1 MKLVPAEVVNQT
13 KEMGTEGGREAG
25 RETTPTDTVVVGCG
39 FKAALQ
45 LNSPRERTEGRKSRR
60 RSIN

>member
-13 KEMGTEGGREAG
+13 KEMGTEAEGG

>member
-1 MKLVPAEVVNQT
+1 MPAEVVNQT
-13 KEMGTEGGREAG
+13 KEMGTEAEGGREGG